1 MLVLARFKG
10 ERIRIGSDIT
20 IEVVDIRGN
29 KARIGIDA
37 PASVPVHREEVAAAI
52 AREGSLHPP
61 KGMVLR
67 EALLEANK
75 EAEDLLA
82 RVAFGEYID
91 PATIQ
96 GVIDRLKLASG
107 EVSALEWDNARKS
120 RLKSSRRKEER

>member
-1 MLVLARFKG
+1 
-10 ERIRIGSDIT
+10 
-20 IEVVDIRGN
+20 
-29 KARIGIDA
+29 
-37 PASVPVHREEVAAAI
+37 VAAAI